1 MKTASLDSG
10 IISGAA
16 AIFFAY
22 VGFDA
27 VSKLVKQSI
36 LKDVPFAI
44 IVSLLVCTIFL
55 HISIISINRND

>member
-1 MKTASLDSG
+1 MKTASAYGLKG

-36 LKDVPFAI
+36 LKGRSI
-44 IVSLLVCTIFL
+44 CYYCI
-55 HISIISINRND
+55 IISMYNSFTY